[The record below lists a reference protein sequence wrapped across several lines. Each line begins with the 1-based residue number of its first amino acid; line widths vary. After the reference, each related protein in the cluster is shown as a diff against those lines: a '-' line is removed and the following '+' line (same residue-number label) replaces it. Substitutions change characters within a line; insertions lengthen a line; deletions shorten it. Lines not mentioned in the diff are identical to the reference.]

1 MFCLRGK
8 ICLRKPRNAGIFSG
22 DRTLPESS
30 RCVAGAGG
38 FEPPYGGTKSAALP
52 LRTSPRATLG
62 RAFNPGALCVQAHLE
77 RLDFV
82 SERSIALHIAS
93 VIIDAAPEPRR
104 LQAIAGSCWWQRML
118 LMKLKEPKMA
128 KLTDTQLIVL
138 SKAA

>member
-62 RAFNPGALCVQAHLE
+62 REFNPGALCVQAHLE
-77 RLDFV
+77 RVRRGVDWT
-82 SERSIALHIAS
+82 SCRNEALLYIL
-93 VIIDAAPEPRR
+93 PRR
-104 LQAIAGSCWWQRML
+104 
-118 LMKLKEPKMA
+118 
-128 KLTDTQLIVL
+128 
-138 SKAA
+138 